1 LIKCIKLYYI
11 KQPVIK
17 IFKEKYPIVTIYL
30 SYWLTLFITDSFISV
45 LRKMEQFGINPIIV
59 KTGIK
64 LLDLSLYATV
74 IMMLYII
81 FNNKRNKK

>member
-45 LRKMEQFGINPIIV
+45 LKKMEHIGINPIII

-64 LLDLSLYATV
+64 LLDLSLYATI
-74 IMMLYII
+74 IMMLYIL
-81 FNNKRNKK
+81 FNKQRNKK